1 MPVTITETTIE
12 NILTRTTGYLRTV
25 SSHSLQPY
33 RGCTFG
39 HALCGVGCYVQHN
52 QHLVQGREWG
62 GFLEIRTNA
71 AASYVAHVER
81 EARWA
86 RREGRRFSIFCSSAT
101 DPFVPQEF
109 RHGITRSIL
118 TAMLEQPPDELILQ
132 THSHRASDY
141 GGLLRE
147 LADRCD
153 LRVHLSIETDRERIP
168 GLPPHASSVEHRLEA
183 CARLRQAGLRV
194 VVTVSPLL
202 PIADPE
208 RFFARI
214 AEVADAVV
222 LDHFIQGDGSSLGQR
237 TLRTRLPEAM
247 AALEPVSVELAYRD
261 AMVHIAQRH
270 LPGRVGVNIDGFAGR
285 YLPASV

>member
-25 SSHSLQPY
+25 TSHSLQPY

-71 AASYVAHVER
+71 ADSYLAHSDR

-86 RREGRRFSIFCSSAT
+86 RRDGGRFSIFCSSAT

-109 RHGITRSIL
+109 RHGITRAIFE
-118 TAMLEQPPDELILQ
+118 AMLEKPPDELIVQ
-132 THSHRASDY
+132 THSHRVADY
-141 GGLLRE
+141 AGLLRE
-147 LADRCD
+147 LASRCD
-153 LRVHLSIETDRERIP
+153 VRVHLSIETDREAIP
-168 GLPPHASSVEHRLEA
+168 GLPPHASPVERRFDA
-183 CARLRQAGLRV
+183 CTRLREAGLRV
-194 VVTVSPLL
+194 MVTVSPLL

-214 AEVADAVV
+214 ANVADAVV
-222 LDHFIQGDGSSLGQR
+222 LDHFIQGDGSALGQR
-237 TLRTRLPEAM
+237 TLRTGLPQAM
-247 AALEPVSVELAYRD
+247 AALEPASVELAYRD
-261 AMVHIAQRH
+261 AMICVAQRH
-270 LPGRVGVNIDGFAGR
+270 LPGRVGVSIDGFAGR
-285 YLPASV
+285 FLDR